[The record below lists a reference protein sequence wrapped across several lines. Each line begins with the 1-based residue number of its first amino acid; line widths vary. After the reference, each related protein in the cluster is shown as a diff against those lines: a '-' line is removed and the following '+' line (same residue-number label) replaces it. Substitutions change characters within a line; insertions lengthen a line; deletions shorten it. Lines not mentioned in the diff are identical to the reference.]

1 MLPGTSPGRPSIPAR
16 VDQGQELSDGPSD
29 CVSDGPLAAF
39 APSPASATTL
49 EATSALASLSESQN
63 PDASA
68 HNGPTFA
75 EALPLAAP
83 APTSF
88 PPAPSP
94 SAADG
99 QQEEPLT
106 SDGATVS
113 GRPSLSAQGG
123 QLSLES
129 HAEAAIAA
137 LTAPSPPPA
146 AATAAAEDAAGPS
159 SSGPPILVFINAKS
173 GGRLGPR
180 LMACFQKLLGNSQVR
195 HRTSRSGTAPGWG
208 SCTA

>member
-16 VDQGQELSDGPSD
+16 VDLELSDAPLD
-29 CVSDGPLAAF
+29 RVSDGPLAAF
-39 APSPASATTL
+39 PPSPASATTL

-63 PDASA
+63 PDASS

-94 SAADG
+94 NGADG
-99 QQEEPLT
+99 HHEEPPT
-106 SDGATVS
+106 SDGGAVT
-113 GRPSLSAQGG
+113 GRPSLSAHGG

-146 AATAAAEDAAGPS
+146 AAEAAAEDAAGPS
-159 SSGPPILVFINAKS
+159 SSGPPVLVFINSKS

-180 LMACFQKLLGNSQVR
+180 LMTCFQKLLGNSQVR
-195 HRTSRSGTAPGWG
+195 HRTSRNRTAQWWG
-208 SCTA
+208 SCTK